1 MSTKDC
7 QVGSPSCNPIMDRIA
22 DLERRLTEAGERVR
36 LERTAAYRDVREVFH
51 EHDSI
56 TDGTEGHG
64 GSIETCEFCN
74 TFMSYLPATG
84 ASLYER
90 KLAEARIGE
99 HEGSCPFCSTSP
111 TYRHLCVRWAELRRA
126 TEPKEPAM
134 PRKLAR
140 FQSCGCNL
148 CVCEDEDQCQGC
160 GAIHCGTHP
169 VGQFPNPLYV
179 EEQPNGK
186 A

>member
-1 MSTKDC
+1 MSSKDC
-7 QVGSPSCNPIMDRIA
+7 QVGSTSCNPLMDRIV
-22 DLERRLTEAGERVR
+22 DLERRLTE
-36 LERTAAYRDVREVFH
+36 
-51 EHDSI
+51 
-56 TDGTEGHG
+56 
-64 GSIETCEFCN
+64 
-74 TFMSYLPATG
+74 
-84 ASLYER
+84 
-90 KLAEARIGE
+90 AEARIGE

-179 EEQPNGK
+179 EEKINDTRR